1 MWSLFIWNGV
11 VGNWFSN
18 YNTTMLL
25 YSNYIWYSDIIFI
38 REFLLLNYIIFKTV
52 EIILWVFSNFGW
64 MTQEQVEWNNSSGS
78 HNVITRSSILHIS
91 VHIERHTRVH
101 THTYKETYQLVPS
114 RTPPSSGAR
123 VPYPKSERL
132 EESISKT
139 ISSGGKK
146 WQNGYCIYFS
156 HPPQLSGPMM
166 AQNVGAFRGKICF
179 IFPFNFL

>member
-1 MWSLFIWNGV
+1 MNDTRTKLNETIV
-11 VGNWFSN
+11 VVL
-18 YNTTMLL
+18 TMLSL
-25 YSNYIWYSDIIFI
+25 DP
-38 REFLLLNYIIFKTV
+38 V
-52 EIILWVFSNFGW
+52 
-64 MTQEQVEWNNSSGS
+64 
-78 HNVITRSSILHIS
+78 SSISQCIL
-91 VHIERHTRVH
+91 RD

-132 EESISKT
+132 EESISET